1 MANVPADY
9 VAPWYCEIAK
19 VQPRVTAATYPAPP
33 LTHADLVTTGGEEPR
48 VTAEARLMPWLTRQ
62 LVTLDA
68 LVPGCWCG
76 RIPPES

>member
-1 MANVPADY
+1 MAY
-9 VAPWYCEIAK
+9 QIIL
-19 VQPRVTAATYPAPP
+19 PRGDAFAYQSKLISAASC
-33 LTHADLVTTGGEEPR
+33 LLIHLVTTGGEEPR